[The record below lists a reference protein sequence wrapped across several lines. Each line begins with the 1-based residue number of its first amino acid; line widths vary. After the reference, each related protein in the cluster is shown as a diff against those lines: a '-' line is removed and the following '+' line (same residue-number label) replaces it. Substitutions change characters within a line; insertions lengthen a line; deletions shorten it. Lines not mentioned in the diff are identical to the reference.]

1 MEFALV
7 LRWVTT
13 FGILTLV
20 GLPIAAWCFP
30 RLPDRGAAFALP
42 LSLLVLTMP
51 VFWLG
56 HVTFSTPTLAF
67 GLVVLAGTSLLS
79 LHRGATIRPL
89 AAVESFLVFTFAFG
103 LLLALRAVDPTI
115 HPAGGEKFLH
125 FGLVNAVLRADNL
138 PPIDM
143 WYAGETVRYY
153 YGGHVMTAL
162 LTTLTGTEPRYAY
175 NLAIAGFFGI
185 LVSVAYGLS
194 GAISRDLGRS
204 PRAGGLCGAFFV
216 GLAGSPVTAVRFLYG
231 QLPRDVALAHGE
243 PVFGAVRH
251 MPYEE
256 AVDRLGDPFEWS
268 WFYAR
273 YVVPDTLLEFPFYSF
288 VKADLHGHTITT
300 GFVLLVAALCFA
312 YYRTPSTHRLRR
324 RSLAFGAIPLAGGL
338 LGVMNAWSLPT
349 AAGLAWLAL
358 ALAPAHPASLLPR
371 AITGRIESGSHGV
384 VVDGPVRFTTDCL
397 VSEGI
402 RLAMATT
409 FALIVGLLS
418 VLWAAPFLLFH
429 TPVNDG
435 IGFFPPRSPL
445 LSSVL
450 VFGTFFVLFG
460 LYALTRGFPAYRS
473 AWPLVLV
480 GAPIF
485 PILVVLAGPLDAPVV
500 AIAGGLLLL
509 GWLLV
514 RTRDNVGFELVLAI
528 AGLGLVLSMEVVHAN
543 VWPPAQDRWNTTLK
557 VGIQAWV
564 LCAIAAGPIATR
576 MLGEVFDAIRKSTD
590 RTVQS
595 ADRTIQSTDGRLR
608 RTRRSSSTGTR
619 CLLARSPRILGS
631 LVVVTA
637 VLVLL
642 FGAGTFATVTIGQQ
656 AEVYVDS
663 TQEANPTLDGLAA
676 HDRWR
681 AEEMAAIHWLA
692 ERDGTPHLVSAPGDA
707 SYTWQNPA
715 STFTGIPTVVGWDH
729 QQGYRGVEAFESR
742 AADVDAIFVASA
754 RESDALLLEYEVS
767 YVYVGPAE
775 RERYGDERRDF
786 DGHDA
791 FEVVFENEAVTIYAV
806 DRSRLDGAA

>member
-7 LRWVTT
+7 LRWVAT
-13 FGILTLV
+13 FGFLTLL

-30 RLPDRGAAFALP
+30 RLPDRGSAFALP

-56 HVTFSTPTLAF
+56 HVAFNTSTLAI
-67 GLVVLAGTSLLS
+67 GLVVLAGTSLIS
-79 LHRGATIRPL
+79 LQRGATIRPL
-89 AAVESFLVFTFAFG
+89 AAVESFVVFTIAFG
-103 LLLALRAVDPTI
+103 LLLVLRTVDPTI

-125 FGLVNAVLRADNL
+125 FGLVNAVLRADSL

-143 WYAGETVRYY
+143 WFAGETVRYY

-194 GAISRDLGRS
+194 SAIAQDLGRS
-204 PRAGGLCGAFFV
+204 ARAGGLCGAFFV
-216 GLAGSPVTAVRFLYG
+216 GLAGSPVTAVRLLYG
-231 QLPRDVALAHGE
+231 LLPRDVALAHGE

-273 YVVPDTLLEFPFYSF
+273 YVIPDTLLEFPFYSF

-312 YYRTPSTHRLRR
+312 YYRTPQTHRLRR

-349 AAGLAWLAL
+349 AVGLAWLAF

-371 AITGRIESGSHGV
+371 TIAHRNESGARWAV
-384 VVDGPVRFTTDCL
+384 IDGTVRPTADCL
-397 VSEGI
+397 ISEGV
-402 RLAMATT
+402 RLSVATT
-409 FALIVGLLS
+409 FALVVGVLS

-435 IGFFPPRSPL
+435 IGFFPPRSTAVG
-445 LSSVL
+445 SFL
-450 VFGTFFVLFG
+450 VFGTFYVLFG
-460 LYALTRGFPAYRS
+460 LYALTRGFPAFRS

-480 GAPIF
+480 GAPILAL
-485 PILVVLAGPLDAPVV
+485 LVVLAGPLDAPVV
-500 AIAGGLLLL
+500 ALSGGLILA

-514 RTRDNVGFELVLAI
+514 RTRDDVGFELVLAI
-528 AGLGLVLSMEVVHAN
+528 AGLGLVLSMEVLHAN
-543 VWPPAQDRWNTTLK
+543 VWPPTQERWNTTLK

-564 LCAIAAGPIATR
+564 LCAIAAGPIAAR
-576 MLGEVFDAIRKSTD
+576 MVGESLDVIG
-590 RTVQS
+590 QS
-595 ADRTIQSTDGRLR
+595 VGRAGRSTDGQRR
-608 RTRRSSSTGTR
+608 RTRQSSSIGTGWA
-619 CLLARSPRILGS
+619 LFSPRVLGS
-631 LVVVTA
+631 LAVAGIVVV
-637 VLVLL
+637 LL
-642 FGAGTFATVTIGQQ
+642 LSAGTFATVTIGQEARAYADPSQ
-656 AEVYVDS
+656 DVD
-663 TQEANPTLDGLAA
+663 PTLDGLAA
-676 HDRWR
+676 HERWQS
-681 AEEMAAIHWLA
+681 EEMAAIHWLA
-692 ERDGTPHLVSAPGDA
+692 ERDGTPHLVAAPGET

-742 AADVDAIFVASA
+742 AADVDAIFEAPA
-754 RESDALLLEYEVS
+754 TESDSLLLEYEVT
-767 YVYVGPAE
+767 YVYVGPTE
-775 RERYGDERRDF
+775 RERYGDELRDF
-786 DGHDA
+786 DADVA
-791 FEVVFENEAVTIYAV
+791 FEVVFENEAVAIYAV
-806 DRSRLDGAA
+806 DRSRLDGAS